1 MIIQEKN
8 QDHIQDLVALP
19 SAFSRYE
26 AEQPRLAVGSPGKN
40 AVANLTFKKF
50 GEKTHLTDV
59 YTELPAKMLRELYYD
74 PYLPGLP
81 YILFMNPTGGIVQGD
96 RYFYKFHLNED
107 AEAFITDTM
116 ATKIYKMDLNY
127 ASKQVDVYLSKNS
140 RLEFFPRES
149 IAFVDSRW
157 YQHVTFHVDEG
168 SKFLYSEIFC
178 PGRIARGEF
187 WDFDIYASKVIIE
200 QNNKLLLL
208 DSSMFTRQDK
218 DVLDV
223 IFGPNKYLLK
233 AYWYSENAAEAKNKI
248 EFKDVYG
255 GTTEM
260 AEKRGIT
267 IKALS
272 NDLNNLRKTQTML
285 WRLFRKNEVGTPI
298 PDLRMY

>member
-8 QDHIQDLVALP
+8 QDYIHDLVALP
-19 SAFSRYE
+19 SAFSGYE